1 MEDSVC
7 QEIIYKICCIITGLP
22 SPSSS
27 FGSSLGASHD
37 FRRMFKP
44 PNKKK
49 YEEEMDKVI
58 QEIKSKEAEMV
69 RNLFALMLNA
79 HRALNHPI
87 PLNIY
92 KHILILF

>member
-1 MEDSVC
+1 MEDSIS
-7 QEIIYKICCIITGLP
+7 QEIIFKICCLITGLP

-69 RNLFALMLNA
+69 RNFVCVDA
-79 HRALNHPI
+79 
-87 PLNIY
+87 
-92 KHILILF
+92 